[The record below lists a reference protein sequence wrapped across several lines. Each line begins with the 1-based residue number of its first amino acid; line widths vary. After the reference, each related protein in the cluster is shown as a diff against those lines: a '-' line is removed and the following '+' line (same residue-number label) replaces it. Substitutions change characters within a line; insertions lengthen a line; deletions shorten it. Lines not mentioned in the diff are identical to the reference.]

1 MPSSPVRARIAIDDG
16 VAYVALA
23 GDVRLVLRLPG
34 KMRRGIRTGDVDR
47 PVVGDWVTVDADGLV
62 ASIEPRRSKLARKA
76 AGRSDVEQI
85 IAANVD
91 VAFVATAAGPDVNE
105 RRLERYLAVVRD
117 GGVEPVLL
125 LTKVDASADRDANL
139 ARVRSAAG
147 GADVVAVSA
156 RTGEGVDEVARR
168 IAPDRTAALVGSSG
182 VGKSTLFNR
191 LAGEDRQRIGAL
203 LGDGTGR
210 HTTTRRELF
219 PLPTGGWLV
228 DTPGMR
234 EIGLLDADEGV
245 DDAFPDLEA
254 LAAACRFR
262 DCKHAAEP
270 GCAVRAAIEGGTLG
284 ADRLEAWQRL
294 QAEIAG
300 RRARRR

>member
-1 MPSSPVRARIAIDDG
+1 VPSSPVRARIAIDDG

>member
-1 MPSSPVRARIAIDDG
+1 MSTRARIAIDDG
-16 VAYVALA
+16 VAYVAWIDGA
-23 GDVRLVLRLPG
+23 HVTVRLPG
-34 KMRRGIRTGDVDR
+34 KMRRGIRAGEVPR
-47 PVVGDWVTVDADGLV
+47 PVVGDFVTVTPDGLIELV
-62 ASIEPRRSKLARKA
+62 EPRRSRLARKA
-76 AGRSDVEQI
+76 AGRSDVEQV

-91 VAFVATAAGPDVNE
+91 IAFVATAAGGDVNE

-117 GGVEPVLL
+117 GGVLPVFL
-125 LTKVDASADRDANL
+125 LTKIDTSADPAADL
-139 ARVRSAAG
+139 ARVRSVAG
-147 GADVVAVSA
+147 DVEVLAVSA
-156 RTGEGVDEVARR
+156 TTGEGVDAVAKR

-191 LAGEDRQRIGAL
+191 LAGESRQRVGEL

-219 PLPTGGWLV
+219 PLPAGGWLV

-234 EIGLLDADEGV
+234 EVGLLDADEGV
-245 DDAFPDLEA
+245 TEAFADLDS
-254 LAAACRFR
+254 LAESCRFR

-270 GCAVRAAIEGGTLG
+270 GCAVRAAIAQGTL
-284 ADRLEAWQRL
+284 APERLEAWRRL
-294 QAEIAG
+294 QAELEA

>member
-1 MPSSPVRARIAIDDG
+1 VSTRARIAIDDG
-16 VAYVALA
+16 VAYVAWVDGA
-23 GDVRLVLRLPG
+23 RLTLRLSG
-34 KMRRGIRTGDVDR
+34 KMRRGIRTGEVPR
-47 PVVGDWVTVDADGLV
+47 PVVGDFVTVTADGVVEEL
-62 ASIEPRRSKLARKA
+62 EPRRSRLARKA
-76 AGRSDVEQI
+76 AGRSDVEQV
-85 IAANVD
+85 IAANLD
-91 VAFVATAAGPDVNE
+91 LTFVATAAGGDVNE

-117 GGVEPVLL
+117 GGVQPIFL
-125 LTKVDASADRDANL
+125 LTKIDASGDRASDL
-139 ARVRSAAG
+139 ARVRSVAG
-147 GADVVAVSA
+147 EVEVLAVSA
-156 RTGEGVDEVARR
+156 TTGEGVEEVARR

-191 LAGEDRQRIGAL
+191 LVGESRQRVGAL

-234 EIGLLDADEGV
+234 EVGLLDADEGV
-245 DDAFPDLEA
+245 TDAFPDLEA
-254 LAAACRFR
+254 LAESCRFR

-270 GCAVRAAIEGGTLG
+270 GCAVLAAVADG
-284 ADRLEAWQRL
+284 ALAPERLDAWRRL
-294 QAEIAG
+294 KTELEG

>member
-1 MPSSPVRARIAIDDG
+1 MSTRARIAIDDG
-16 VAYVALA
+16 VAYVAWIDGA
-23 GDVRLVLRLPG
+23 RLTLRLSG
-34 KMRRGIRTGDVDR
+34 KMRRGIRAGEVPR
-47 PVVGDWVTVDADGLV
+47 PVVGDFVTVTPDGVVEEL
-62 ASIEPRRSKLARKA
+62 EPRRSRLARKA
-76 AGRSDVEQI
+76 AGRSDVEQV
-85 IAANVD
+85 IAANLD
-91 VAFVATAAGPDVNE
+91 VTFVATAAGGDLNE

-117 GGVEPVLL
+117 GGVQPIFL
-125 LTKVDASADRDANL
+125 LTKIDASGDRATDL
-139 ARVRSAAG
+139 ARVRSVAG
-147 GADVVAVSA
+147 EVEVLAVSA
-156 RTGEGVDEVARR
+156 TTGEGVDEVARR

-191 LAGEDRQRIGAL
+191 LVGESRQRVGAL

-234 EIGLLDADEGV
+234 EVGLLDADEGV
-245 DDAFPDLEA
+245 TDAFPDLEA
-254 LAAACRFR
+254 LAESCRFR

-270 GCAVRAAIEGGTLG
+270 GCAVLAAVADG
-284 ADRLEAWQRL
+284 ALAPERLDAWRRL
-294 QAEIAG
+294 KGELEG